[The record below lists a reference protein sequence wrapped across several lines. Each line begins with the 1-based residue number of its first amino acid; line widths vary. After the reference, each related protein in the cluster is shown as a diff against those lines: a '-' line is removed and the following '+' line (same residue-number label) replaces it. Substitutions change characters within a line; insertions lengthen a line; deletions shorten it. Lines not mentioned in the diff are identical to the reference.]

1 MVELADTQDLKSCAC
16 NGREGSS
23 PSSTIYKY
31 SLIHGKKMS
40 DYQNKK
46 KFKKRK
52 DKEKSARKKIL
63 AKRKETREEA
73 KVQKIIDKIQYDNRE
88 RLTPL
93 KKAVDSSPEE

>member
-16 NGREGSS
+16 KGREGSS

-31 SLIHGKKMS
+31 SLIHGKEMS

-52 DKEKSARKKIL
+52 DKEKSARKKVL

-73 KVQKIIDKIQYDNRE
+73 KVQKIIDKMQHDNRE
-88 RLTPL
+88 RLTPI
-93 KKAVDSSPEE
+93 KKAVDSSMEE

>member
-31 SLIHGKKMS
+31 SLIHGKEMS

-73 KVQKIIDKIQYDNRE
+73 KVQKIIDKMQYDNRE

-93 KKAVDSSPEE
+93 KKAVDSSPKE

>member
-1 MVELADTQDLKSCAC
+1 MVELADTQDLKSCAY

-23 PSSTIYKY
+23 PSSTIR
-31 SLIHGKKMS
+31 KKTMS

-52 DKEKSARKKIL
+52 AKEKSARRKIL

-73 KVQKIIDKIQYDNRE
+73 KVQKIIDKMQYDNRE

-93 KKAVDSSPEE
+93 KKVMDSSPKE

>member
-1 MVELADTQDLKSCAC
+1 
-16 NGREGSS
+16 
-23 PSSTIYKY
+23 
-31 SLIHGKKMS
+31 MS

-46 KFKKRK
+46 KIKKRK
-52 DKEKSARKKIL
+52 AKDKSARKKIL

-73 KVQKIIDKIQYDNRE
+73 KVQKIIDKMQHDNRE

>member
-31 SLIHGKKMS
+31 SLIHGEEMS

-73 KVQKIIDKIQYDNRE
+73 KVQKIIDKMQYDNRE

-93 KKAVDSSPEE
+93 KKAVDSSPKE

>member
-1 MVELADTQDLKSCAC
+1 
-16 NGREGSS
+16 
-23 PSSTIYKY
+23 
-31 SLIHGKKMS
+31 MS

-52 DKEKSARKKIL
+52 AKEKFARRKIL

-73 KVQKIIDKIQYDNRE
+73 KVQKIIDKMQHDNRE

-93 KKAVDSSPEE
+93 KKVMDSSPKE

>member
-31 SLIHGKKMS
+31 SLIHGKEMS

-52 DKEKSARKKIL
+52 DKEKSARKKVL

-73 KVQKIIDKIQYDNRE
+73 KVQKIIDKMQHDNRE
-88 RLTPL
+88 RLTPI
-93 KKAVDSSPEE
+93 KKAVDSSMEE

>member
-1 MVELADTQDLKSCAC
+1 
-16 NGREGSS
+16 
-23 PSSTIYKY
+23 
-31 SLIHGKKMS
+31 MS

-52 DKEKSARKKIL
+52 AKEKSARRKIL

-73 KVQKIIDKIQYDNRE
+73 KVQKIIDKMQHDSRE

-93 KKAVDSSPEE
+93 KKVMDSSPKE

>member
-23 PSSTIYKY
+23 PFSTIYKH
-31 SLIHGKKMS
+31 SLIHGKEMS

-52 DKEKSARKKIL
+52 DKEKSARKKVL

-73 KVQKIIDKIQYDNRE
+73 KVQKIIDKMQHDNRE
-88 RLTPL
+88 RLTPI
-93 KKAVDSSPEE
+93 KKAVDSSMEE